1 MGREVEESR
10 LALRC
15 GEENFNVSRGILS
28 RRDES
33 SQDSTL
39 ISRVSSLDIE
49 IKMKLNGWEAM
60 MAEIMVLCTAR
71 LVLGSRVLLILES
84 MDDWEGLVP

>member
-1 MGREVEESR
+1 
-10 LALRC
+10 
-15 GEENFNVSRGILS
+15 
-28 RRDES
+28 
-33 SQDSTL
+33 
-39 ISRVSSLDIE
+39 
-49 IKMKLNGWEAM
+49 MKLNGWEAM